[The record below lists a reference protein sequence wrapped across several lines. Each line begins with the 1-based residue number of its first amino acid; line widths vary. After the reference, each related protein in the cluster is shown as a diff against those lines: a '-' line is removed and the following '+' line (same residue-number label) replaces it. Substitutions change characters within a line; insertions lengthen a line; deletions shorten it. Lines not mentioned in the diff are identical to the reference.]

1 MAFPKNFLWGTAT
14 SSYQIEGA
22 SLEEGRGECIWH
34 RFSHTPGKVNN
45 GEHGDVACNHYYT
58 YKEDVALMKSLGVKA
73 YRFSV
78 AWPRVLPEGTG
89 QLNEPGL
96 DFYSRL
102 VDELLTADIRP
113 FVTLYHWDL
122 PQALQD
128 KGGWANRDSVQWFAD
143 YTALMAEVLGDRVTD
158 WITFNEPWVVAFVG
172 NFYGRHAPGL
182 RDLPTAY
189 KVAHHELLSH
199 GKAVP
204 IIRELVPNANVGI
217 TMDYSHPEPASDD
230 PKDHAAAE
238 RFHAYHNQWF
248 YEPVFKGTYPAHLLP
263 VIENA
268 LEGIDVNEVSEA
280 SVPIDFLGVNY
291 YSRSL
296 SAWDENS
303 QPIQHKT
310 MYEEG
315 RERTMMGWEVYPDG
329 LRQALLRITHDYQP
343 KTIYITENG
352 SSFQDPPP
360 TDGIVEDP
368 RRVAFLESHLNALS
382 QAIDEGAPVAGYFA
396 WSLMDNFEWAEGYAK
411 RFGLYYV
418 DFETQTRT
426 PKRSAHVYREWIA
439 ANT

>member
-22 SLEEGRGECIWH
+22 SLEDGRGECIWH

-58 YKEDVALMKSLGVKA
+58 YKEDIALMKSLGVKA

-248 YEPVFKGTYPAHLLP
+248 YEPVFKGTYPAQLLP
-263 VIENA
+263 IIENA
-268 LEGIDVNEVSEA
+268 LEGIDVNEVSA
-280 SVPIDFLGVNY
+280 AAVPIDFLGVNY

-310 MYEEG
+310 VYEEG

-382 QAIDEGAPVAGYFA
+382 QAIEEGAPVAGYFA